1 MIKIKMSYEKEIW
14 NLIVSKTKE
23 LLQEDYSRI
32 NLNILT
38 EYVTGLDS
46 YMEKYNGNDEWLEE
60 SKEYELIHEKYG
72 RYRWRNNV

>member
-1 MIKIKMSYEKEIW
+1 MSYEKEIW

-38 EYVTGLDS
+38 EYVTSLDS
-46 YMEKYNGNDEWLEE
+46 YMEKYNGNDDWFQEY
-60 SKEYELIHEKYG
+60 KEYESIHEQYG
-72 RYRWRNNV
+72 RYRWKNNV

>member
-1 MIKIKMSYEKEIW
+1 MSYEKEIW
-14 NLIVSKTKE
+14 NLIASKTKE

-38 EYVTGLDS
+38 EYVTSLDS

>member
-1 MIKIKMSYEKEIW
+1 MSYEKEIW

-32 NLNILT
+32 NLKILT

>member
-1 MIKIKMSYEKEIW
+1 MSYEKEIW

>member
-1 MIKIKMSYEKEIW
+1 MSYEKEIW

-38 EYVTGLDS
+38 EYVTSLDS